1 MRKPVDNNQP
11 PTTLN
16 EIALRQSDFYNAAR
30 RRLEH
35 EDSLNVSRLSWLIT
49 SQSFLFSAFAVV
61 VNGLGATHALAHS
74 YKWYQD
80 QLFRMIPMLGLFSC
94 ALIYVGVI
102 GGVVAQRRLRK
113 MVEANVADNSCPP
126 PIAGLHTRWLGLFAP
141 LFLPPAFILAW
152 LILCRPLG

>member
-1 MRKPVDNNQP
+1 MQNDQQSVPNRAPM
-11 PTTLN
+11 TAFEN
-16 EIALRQSDFYNAAR
+16 EFYEEAR

-35 EDSLNVSRLSWLIT
+35 EDSLNVSRLSWLLT

-61 VNGLGATHALAHS
+61 INGGVGATPVAADS
-74 YKWYQD
+74 PYRWYQD
-80 QLFRMIPMLGLFSC
+80 QLLRMIPMLGLISC

-113 MVEANVADNSCPP
+113 MVEANVADDSCPP

-141 LFLPPAFILAW
+141 LFLPSAFIVAW
-152 LILCRPLG
+152 LILCRPVG